1 MAKIAVYLTG
11 SIAAYKGIEV
21 IRGLQKQGHHVRVA
35 MTVGATRL
43 IAPATLYALTKEP
56 VLTNLW
62 DQQHHTPIPH
72 IELADWSD
80 LAVVVPASAD
90 IIAKVAQGLA
100 DDAVSTTLLA
110 TAAPKIVVPA
120 MNTHMWNNPA
130 TQRNLKQLQN
140 DGIHII
146 WPVTG
151 QLAEG
156 YQGQGR
162 LPEPAQICDQIQ
174 EFLSGQQLLANR
186 QVVITAGGTQEPLDP
201 VRFIGNHSSGKMGVA
216 LARAAAQAGAKVTLI
231 VASVSVSLPQ
241 SPQIKIIKAITG
253 KEMLAQVK
261 EHFRS
266 ADILIMAAAVADY
279 RPLTIVDHKIKKQ
292 VNHPQLTL
300 ELTETVDI
308 LKTIGQSK
316 QPGQL
321 VIGFAAETN
330 DLLTNA
336 NRKLASKNA
345 DMIVANS
352 VAGDEGA
359 FGNDEDQ
366 VTILQLGQEPLR
378 WPRQSKE
385 VVAKQL
391 IKLISEKIKPGD

>member
-21 IRGLQKQGHHVRVA
+21 VRGLQKQGHHVRVA
-35 MTVGATRL
+35 MTAGATQL
-43 IAPATLYALTKEP
+43 VAPATLYALTKEP

-62 DQQHHTPIPH
+62 DQQRHTPIPH

-80 LAVVVPASAD
+80 LAVVVPASAN
-90 IIAKVAQGLA
+90 ILAKMAQGLA

-156 YQGQGR
+156 YRGQGR

-174 EFLSGQQLLANR
+174 EFLSGQQLLAQR

-201 VRFIGNHSSGKMGVA
+201 VRFIGNRSSGKMGIA
-216 LARAAAQAGAKVTLI
+216 LAKAAAQAGAKVTLI
-231 VASVSVSLPQ
+231 VANVSVSLPQ
-241 SPQIKIIKAITG
+241 SPQIKIIKAVTG

-261 EHFRS
+261 KSFMT
-266 ADILIMAAAVADY
+266 ADVLIMAAAVADY
-279 RPLTIVDHKIKKQ
+279 RPLTVVDHKIKKQ
-292 VNHPQLTL
+292 VSHPQLTL
-300 ELTETVDI
+300 DLTETVDI
-308 LKTIGQSK
+308 LKTVGQSK

-330 DLLTNA
+330 NLLTNA
-336 NRKLASKNA
+336 NLKLASKNA
-345 DMIVANS
+345 DMIIANS
-352 VAGDEGA
+352 VAGNEGA

-366 VTILQLGQEPLR
+366 VTILQPGQEPLH
-378 WPRQSKE
+378 WPKQSKE
-385 VVAKQL
+385 QVANQL
-391 IKLISEKIKPGD
+391 IKLISEKIKSGD

>member
-11 SIAAYKGIEV
+11 SIAAYKGIEIV
-21 IRGLQKQGHHVRVA
+21 RGLQKQGHHVRVA
-35 MTVGATRL
+35 MTAGATQL
-43 IAPATLYALTKEP
+43 VAPATLYALTKEP

-80 LAVVVPASAD
+80 LAVVVPASAN
-90 IIAKVAQGLA
+90 ILAKMAQGLA

-120 MNTHMWNNPA
+120 MNTHMWTNPA

-140 DGIHII
+140 DRIHII

-156 YQGQGR
+156 YRGQGR

-174 EFLSGQQLLANR
+174 GFLSGQQLLAQR

-201 VRFIGNHSSGKMGVA
+201 VRFIGNRSSGKMGIA
-216 LARAAAQAGAKVTLI
+216 LAKAAAQAGAKVTLI
-231 VASVSVSLPQ
+231 VANVSVGLPQ
-241 SPQIKIIKAITG
+241 SPQIKIIKAVTG

-261 EHFRS
+261 KSFMT
-266 ADILIMAAAVADY
+266 ADVLIMAAAVADY
-279 RPLTIVDHKIKKQ
+279 RPLTVVDHKIKKQ

-300 ELTETVDI
+300 NLTETVDI
-308 LKTIGQSK
+308 LKTVGQSK

-345 DMIVANS
+345 DMIIANS
-352 VAGDEGA
+352 VAGNEGA

-366 VTILQLGQEPLR
+366 VTILQPGQEPLR
-378 WPRQSKE
+378 WPKQSKE
-385 VVAKQL
+385 QVANQL
-391 IKLISEKIKPGD
+391 IKLISEKIKSGD

>member
-11 SIAAYKGIEV
+11 SIAAYKGIEIV
-21 IRGLQKQGHHVRVA
+21 RGLQKQGHHVRVA
-35 MTVGATRL
+35 MTAGATQL
-43 IAPATLYALTKEP
+43 VAPATLYALTKEP

-80 LAVVVPASAD
+80 LAVVVPASAN
-90 IIAKVAQGLA
+90 ILAKMAQGLA

-140 DGIHII
+140 DRIHII

-156 YQGQGR
+156 YRGQGR

-174 EFLSGQQLLANR
+174 GFLSGQQLLAQR

-201 VRFIGNHSSGKMGVA
+201 VRFIGNRSSGKMGIA
-216 LARAAAQAGAKVTLI
+216 LAKAAAQAGAKVTLI
-231 VASVSVSLPQ
+231 VANVSVGLPQ
-241 SPQIKIIKAITG
+241 SPQIKIIKAVTG

-261 EHFRS
+261 KSFMT
-266 ADILIMAAAVADY
+266 ADVLIMAAAVADY
-279 RPLTIVDHKIKKQ
+279 RPLTVVDHKIKKQ

-300 ELTETVDI
+300 NLTETVDI
-308 LKTIGQSK
+308 LKTVGQSK

-345 DMIVANS
+345 DMIIANS
-352 VAGDEGA
+352 VAGNEGA

-366 VTILQLGQEPLR
+366 VTILQPGQEPLR
-378 WPRQSKE
+378 WPKQSKE
-385 VVAKQL
+385 QVANQL
-391 IKLISEKIKPGD
+391 IKLISEKIKSGD